1 MVVGRRVRLAALAL
15 TLALLAVVG
24 WLTLRPAAVTWVAP
38 GNLQPF
44 ATLRSQWEAGPQTA
58 APTIGGGLL
67 RLAPLGVLLPL
78 LGRALGGPRLT
89 SWVRTVFATGM
100 IALGL
105 EALRSAVPT
114 RVVDVDQVLLAAAGA
129 AVLHLLGY
137 GWLRSRLLSRTRR
150 RRCPGGGGRP
160 GTEPDDGPE
169 ESRGDGRGDGPG
181 DGRAGRRVAGR
192 APEGPHTR
200 HGAVRTRPAA
210 GVGGTSRGRPLTSH
224 RVGIGHAADARSGRF
239 SVR

>member
-38 GNLQPF
+38 GNLQPL
-44 ATLRSQWEAGPQTA
+44 ATLRSHWEAGPQTA

-150 RRCPGGGGRP
+150 RRRPGGTARP
-160 GTEPDDGPE
+160 GAGPDDGPDE
-169 ESRGDGRGDGPG
+169 GAENGRG